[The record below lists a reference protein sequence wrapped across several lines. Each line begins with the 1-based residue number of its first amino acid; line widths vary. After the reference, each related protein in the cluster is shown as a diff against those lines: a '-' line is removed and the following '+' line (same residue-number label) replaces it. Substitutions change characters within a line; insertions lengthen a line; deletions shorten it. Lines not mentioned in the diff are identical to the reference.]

1 MLMSVFIRQSE
12 QCCYLPVD
20 LSLPNLA
27 FTFHSSFYS
36 DLYFLV
42 TVELC
47 LNAKFKSHPC
57 PHCLRKSLGIFH
69 NSCTTAAQT
78 DNSRDIPLGM
88 ELIAASDNITNAI
101 LFVQPWGEV
110 WKNRVLTK
118 PQQQLIPGAQLFHR
132 ITEKRGPA
140 DPSPGWPKG
149 SQEQSP
155 ALSRTTSTAPWKVS
169 GAFKINLSPLL
180 VLKLQ
185 NKIWG
190 VKEKP
195 LSSAP
200 PESQLRAHHTQNA
213 ILLLLGALLSAVHKK
228 SLYNRLR
235 KGHSKSISSCKIK
248 SWMNWRKASRQ
259 HWCQVALACSG
270 IWA

>member
-1 MLMSVFIRQSE
+1 M
-12 QCCYLPVD
+12 D

-110 WKNRVLTK
+110 WKSRVLTK
-118 PQQQLIPGAQLFHR
+118 PQQQLVPGAQLFHG

-140 DPSPGWPKG
+140 DPSPAQGG
-149 SQEQSP
+149 Q
-155 ALSRTTSTAPWKVS
+155 
-169 GAFKINLSPLL
+169 
-180 VLKLQ
+180 
-185 NKIWG
+185 
-190 VKEKP
+190 
-195 LSSAP
+195 
-200 PESQLRAHHTQNA
+200 RAHRNRAQ
-213 ILLLLGALLSAVHKK
+213 LFPELQQRLPGK
-228 SLYNRLR
+228 SQ
-235 KGHSKSISSCKIK
+235 GHLKSISHHCWFWSYRTRYEESKR
-248 SWMNWRKASRQ
+248 N
-259 HWCQVALACSG
+259 L
-270 IWA
+270 